1 MSANVARVAVLG
13 AGSWGTALAILLA
26 RNGHAVALWG
36 RDAAAIAAMA
46 ESRRNVRYLPDA
58 EIPDG
63 VRTIS
68 DLGDALAEADV
79 ILVVVPSRAFRATL
93 EQVAKSRP
101 APVELVWATKGFDPG
116 SGGLL
121 HQAAEEILPERSR
134 LSVLSG
140 PTFAGEI
147 AAALPAAVT
156 LASADNDFAARIA
169 RLFHNSR
176 FRVYTSDDIVGVQTA
191 GAVKNVLAVAA
202 GIADGLG
209 FGANTR
215 AALITRGLAEIV
227 RLGVALG
234 GRLETFMGLA
244 GLGDLVLTCTD
255 NQSRNRRFGMALA
268 KGLGVEEAVA
278 SVGQVVEG
286 VETTRHAMRAGE
298 RLGVELPIVEQVY
311 RVIYDNRPPLKAVS
325 ALLTRPPSQEG
336 A

>member
-1 MSANVARVAVLG
+1 MSPAALRVAVLG
-13 AGSWGTALAILLA
+13 AGSWGTALAILLG
-26 RNGHAVALWG
+26 RNGHAVTLWG
-36 RDAAAIAAMA
+36 RDPSAMA
-46 ESRRNVRYLPDA
+46 EISARRRNARYLPDA
-58 EIPDG
+58 EIPRS
-63 VRTIS
+63 VQATA
-68 DLGDALAEADV
+68 DLEAALAEAEV
-79 ILVVVPSRAFRATL
+79 ILVVVPSRAFRSTL
-93 EQVAKSRP
+93 EQLATARP
-101 APVELVWATKGFDPG
+101 STVELIWGTKGFDPQ

-121 HQAAEEILPERSR
+121 HQVAESILPQGSR
-134 LSVLSG
+134 LAVLSG

-156 LASADNDFAARIA
+156 IASNEGNFAGRMAA
-169 RLFHNSR
+169 MFHNPR
-176 FRVYTSDDIVGVQTA
+176 FRVYSSDDIVGVQTA

-202 GIADGLG
+202 GIADGLD

-234 GRLETFMGLA
+234 GRMETFMGLA

-255 NQSRNRRFGMALA
+255 DQSRNRRFGLALA
-268 KGLGVEEAVA
+268 RGLGVDEAVA

-286 VETTRHAMRAGE
+286 AETTRQAMGAGK

-311 RVIYDNRPPLKAVS
+311 RVIYDHRPPLDAVS

-336 A
+336 I

>member
-1 MSANVARVAVLG
+1 MNAGALRVAVLG
-13 AGSWGTALAILLA
+13 AGSWGTALAIVLG
-26 RNGHAVALWG
+26 RNGHDVTLWG
-36 RDAAAIAAMA
+36 RNPAAMA
-46 ESRRNVRYLPDA
+46 EIEANRRNDRYLAGA
-58 EIPDG
+58 EFPENVHATAG
-63 VRTIS
+63 FE
-68 DLGDALAEADV
+68 DALYQAE
-79 ILVVVPSRAFRATL
+79 LVLVAVPSSAFRPTL
-93 EQVAKSRP
+93 EQLAR
-101 APVELVWATKGFDPG
+101 ARATPVGLVWGTKGFDPD

-121 HQAAEEILPERSR
+121 HQVAEAILPRGSK

-156 LASADNDFAARIA
+156 IASADSEFAARMA
-169 RLFHNSR
+169 SVFHNPR
-176 FRVYTSDDIVGVQTA
+176 FRVYSSDDVIGVQTA

-234 GRLETFMGLA
+234 GRMETFMGLA

-255 NQSRNRRFGMALA
+255 NQSRNRRFGLALA
-268 KGLGVEEAVA
+268 KGLDVEQAVS

-286 VETTRHAMRAGE
+286 AETTRQALGMGE
-298 RLGVELPIVEQVY
+298 RFGIELPIVEQVY
-311 RVIYDNRPPLKAVS
+311 RVIYGNRDPLDAVG

-336 A
+336 S

>member
-1 MSANVARVAVLG
+1 MAVLG
-13 AGSWGTALAILLA
+13 AGSWGTALAVLLG
-26 RNGHAVALWG
+26 RNGHTVTLWG
-36 RDAAAIAAMA
+36 RDPEAIKAIATD
-46 ESRRNVRYLPDA
+46 RRNARYLPQARIPENVRASADLQSSLADA
-58 EIPDG
+58 DI
-63 VRTIS
+63 
-68 DLGDALAEADV
+68 
-79 ILVVVPSRAFRATL
+79 ILVVVPSHAFRDTL
-93 EQVAKSRP
+93 ERVAQACP
-101 APVELVWATKGFDPG
+101 GPIEAIWGTKGFDPE

-121 HQAAEEILPERSR
+121 HQAAEAILPQQSR
-134 LSVLSG
+134 LAVLSG

-156 LASADNDFAARIA
+156 VASADSDFAARMA
-169 RLFHNSR
+169 TMFHNPR

-234 GRLETFMGLA
+234 GRMETFMGLA
-244 GLGDLVLTCTD
+244 GLGDLILTCTD
-255 NQSRNRRFGMALA
+255 NQSRNRRFGLALA
-268 KGLGVEEAVA
+268 KGLGVKDAVA

-286 VETTRHAMRAGE
+286 AETTRQAKGAGE
-298 RLGVELPIVEQVY
+298 RLGIELPIVEQVY
-311 RVIYDNRPPLKAVS
+311 RVIYENCSPHDAVG